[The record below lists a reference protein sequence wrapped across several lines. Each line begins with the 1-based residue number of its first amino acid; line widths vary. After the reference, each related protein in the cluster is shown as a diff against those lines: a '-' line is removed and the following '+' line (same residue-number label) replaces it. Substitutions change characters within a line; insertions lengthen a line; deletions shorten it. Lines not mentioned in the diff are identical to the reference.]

1 MLATFFRYV
10 GGFFNVLNRSPTSQT
25 CHQHIWSP
33 TSVTNIDVTQQVAHI
48 NFQIIFTT
56 IDMRFEWLYF
66 QRRRH
71 FWKLDGQKMQLWYDM
86 THQKTHKTIN
96 LVNVLQIAMKD
107 TRGVNHLEIRTN
119 SSENSEG
126 KDSVIYYVADDTS
139 GWRLPRD
146 EHVICAYAKKE
157 YVSVVRLGRVETN
170 RRRHFW
176 DDLTMSNLR

>member
-1 MLATFFRYV
+1 M
-10 GGFFNVLNRSPTSQT
+10 
-25 CHQHIWSP
+25 IWSI
-33 TSVTNIDVTQQVAHI
+33 SYVWYRLYHKAVKHSFVMNGAID
-48 NFQIIFTT
+48 T
-56 IDMRFEWLYF
+56 IELLHTVSCIRYIPSDMSHMFWDIYQLKWHYF
-66 QRRRH
+66 KRRRH

-139 GWRLPRD
+139 GWRLPRED
-146 EHVICAYAKKE
+146 FFTWFAYAKRQICE
-157 YVSVVRLGRVETN
+157 CCSA
-170 RRRHFW
+170 W
-176 DDLTMSNLR
+176 

>member
-1 MLATFFRYV
+1 M
-10 GGFFNVLNRSPTSQT
+10 
-25 CHQHIWSP
+25 
-33 TSVTNIDVTQQVAHI
+33 AHI
-48 NFQIIFTT
+48 NFQIILT
-56 IDMRFEWLYF
+56 ISDIRLKWLYF

-146 EHVICAYAKKE
+146 EHVICAYAKKNMWVLFGLVE
-157 YVSVVRLGRVETN
+157 LRRIAGGILRRFNDVKFTVKIALTNQKVVQWLILMTHIN
-170 RRRHFW
+170 YA
-176 DDLTMSNLR
+176 

>member
-1 MLATFFRYV
+1 MYH
-10 GGFFNVLNRSPTSQT
+10 S
-25 CHQHIWSP
+25 I
-33 TSVTNIDVTQQVAHI
+33 SVVIELKWH
-48 NFQIIFTT
+48 
-56 IDMRFEWLYF
+56 YF

-139 GWRLPRD
+139 G
-146 EHVICAYAKKE
+146 
-157 YVSVVRLGRVETN
+157 
-170 RRRHFW
+170 
-176 DDLTMSNLR
+176 